1 MAPDPFSRQ
10 HPDEIHTPSWHAASN
25 RPIVDGKYND
35 PETGEVRNATGFEFS
50 GPPAVDVIIT
60 NLHEDSSTSVRRV
73 QLPFRVEAL
82 LVWIMRIVDERK
94 LQIDSLNATPYAIRV
109 VLAHE
114 LSGEEFAEVA
124 DVMATGIWNY
134 RQ

>member
-1 MAPDPFSRQ
+1 M
-10 HPDEIHTPSWHAASN
+10 
-25 RPIVDGKYND
+25 
-35 PETGEVRNATGFEFS
+35 
-50 GPPAVDVIIT
+50 
-60 NLHEDSSTSVRRV
+60 
-73 QLPFRVEAL
+73 
-82 LVWIMRIVDERK
+82 WIMRIVDERK